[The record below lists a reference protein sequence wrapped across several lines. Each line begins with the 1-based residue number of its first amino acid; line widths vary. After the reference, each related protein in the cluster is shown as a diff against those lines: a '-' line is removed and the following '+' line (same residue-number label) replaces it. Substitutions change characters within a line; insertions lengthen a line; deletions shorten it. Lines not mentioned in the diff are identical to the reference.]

1 VINATSDP
9 QKTFSYSF
17 ASWGQ
22 NTFEDDDEDEDD
34 YDPPMNPGELCR
46 ALHLASP
53 ALPIGSFSYS
63 QGLETA
69 VDLGL
74 IRNAE
79 DAFTWIAG
87 GLTEIIG
94 RCDAPLV
101 VLIHRACRS
110 HPPTDA
116 LAEITHWNSWFLA
129 SRESMELRRE
139 TEQMGWSLLQL
150 AHALNWIPAAAET
163 NELGPVAFPTA
174 FALSASGLSLTETTT
189 LTAFCFSWLETQV
202 AAAMKLVPLGQ
213 SAGHRIL
220 NQCRT
225 TVPVVVHTAADTR
238 PEDISSWAPML
249 GILSARHENQYS
261 RLFRS

>member
-1 VINATSDP
+1 MIA
-9 QKTFSYSF
+9 
-17 ASWGQ
+17 
-22 NTFEDDDEDEDD
+22 
-34 YDPPMNPGELCR
+34 NPDELCR

-69 VDLGL
+69 LELGL
-74 IRNAE
+74 IQNEE
-79 DAFTWIAG
+79 DAFTWIAD

-94 RCDAPLV
+94 RCDAPV
-101 VLIHRACRS
+101 VAFMHRACGS
-110 HPPTDA
+110 NPPTDA
-116 LAEITHWNSWFLA
+116 LSEIAYWNSWFLA

-150 AHALNWIPAAAET
+150 ARALNWITPDTTT
-163 NELGPVAFPTA
+163 NELEPVAFPTA
-174 FALSASGLSLTETTT
+174 FALSAGGLALTEATT

-213 SAGHRIL
+213 TAGHTIL

-225 TVPVVVHTAADTR
+225 KIPMVIRAAANMT

-249 GILSARHENQYS
+249 GILSARHESQYS

>member
-1 VINATSDP
+1 MSPD
-9 QKTFSYSF
+9 
-17 ASWGQ
+17 
-22 NTFEDDDEDEDD
+22 
-34 YDPPMNPGELCR
+34 ELCR

-69 VDLGL
+69 VDLRL
-74 IRNAE
+74 IRNE
-79 DAFTWIAG
+79 EEAFTWISD
-87 GLTEIIG
+87 GLIEIIG
-94 RCDAPLV
+94 CCDAPV
-101 VLIHRACRS
+101 VAFIHRACCS

-150 AHALNWIPAAAET
+150 AHALNWIPAAVET
-163 NELGPVAFPTA
+163 NSLQPVAFPTA
-174 FALSASGLSLTETTT
+174 FALSASGLALTETTT

-213 SAGHRIL
+213 TAGHRIL
-220 NQCRT
+220 NRCRT
-225 TVPVVVHTAADTR
+225 NVPMVVQAAANTI

-249 GILSARHENQYS
+249 GILSARHESQYS

>member
-1 VINATSDP
+1 MTTPD
-9 QKTFSYSF
+9 
-17 ASWGQ
+17 
-22 NTFEDDDEDEDD
+22 
-34 YDPPMNPGELCR
+34 ELCR

-53 ALPIGSFSYS
+53 ALPIGSFSYA

-74 IRNAE
+74 IRTE
-79 DAFTWIAG
+79 KDAFRWIADS
-87 GLTEIIG
+87 LNDIIG
-94 RCDAPLV
+94 RCDAPV
-101 VLIHRACRS
+101 VAFIYRACCS
-110 HPPTDA
+110 DPSTDRFS
-116 LAEITHWNSWFLA
+116 EIAYWNSWFLA

-150 AHALNWIPAAAET
+150 ANTLNWITPAAET
-163 NELGPVAFPTA
+163 GELHPVAFPTA
-174 FALSASGLSLTETTT
+174 FALSAAGLALSETTT

-213 SAGHRIL
+213 AAGHRIL
-220 NQCRT
+220 NRCRT
-225 TVPVVVHTAADTR
+225 EVPMVIRAAADTR

-249 GILSARHENQYS
+249 GILSARHESQYS

>member
-1 VINATSDP
+1 
-9 QKTFSYSF
+9 
-17 ASWGQ
+17 
-22 NTFEDDDEDEDD
+22 
-34 YDPPMNPGELCR
+34 MNPDELCR

-74 IRNAE
+74 IRNEE
-79 DAFTWIAG
+79 DAFSWIAD
-87 GLTEIIG
+87 GLTEIVS
-94 RCDAPLV
+94 RCDAPIV
-101 VLIHRACRS
+101 AFIHRACRS
-110 HPPTDA
+110 QPSADS
-116 LAEITHWNSWFLA
+116 LSEITHWNSWFLA

-150 AHALNWIPAAAET
+150 AHALNWVTPAAGT
-163 NELGPVAFPTA
+163 NDLEPVAFPTA
-174 FALSASGLSLTETTT
+174 FGLSASGLALSETTT

-213 SAGHRIL
+213 TAGHRIL
-220 NQCRT
+220 NRCRT
-225 TVPVVVHTAADTR
+225 NVPMVVHAAANTM
-238 PEDISSWAPML
+238 PEDISSWVPML
-249 GILSARHENQYS
+249 GILSAQHESQYS

>member
-1 VINATSDP
+1 
-9 QKTFSYSF
+9 
-17 ASWGQ
+17 
-22 NTFEDDDEDEDD
+22 
-34 YDPPMNPGELCR
+34 MNPDELCR

-69 VDLGL
+69 VDLRL
-74 IRNAE
+74 IRNEE
-79 DAFTWIAG
+79 DACRWIG
-87 GLTEIIG
+87 DGLCEIIG
-94 RCDAPLV
+94 RCDAPV
-101 VLIHRACRS
+101 VAFIHRAWHS
-110 HPPTDA
+110 HSPTDP
-116 LAEITHWNSWFLA
+116 LSEIAYWNSWFLA

-150 AHALNWIPAAAET
+150 ARALNWITPAAVT
-163 NELGPVAFPTA
+163 NELEPIAFPTA
-174 FALSASGLSLTETTT
+174 FALSAAGLALTETTT

-213 SAGHRIL
+213 AAGHRIL

-225 TVPVVVHTAADTR
+225 RVPAVIRAAADTGA
-238 PEDISSWAPML
+238 EDISSWTPML
-249 GILSARHENQYS
+249 GILSARHESQYS

>member
-1 VINATSDP
+1 MTINPD
-9 QKTFSYSF
+9 
-17 ASWGQ
+17 
-22 NTFEDDDEDEDD
+22 
-34 YDPPMNPGELCR
+34 ELCR

-69 VDLGL
+69 VELGL
-74 IRNAE
+74 VRNEE
-79 DAFTWIAG
+79 DALNWIAN
-87 GLTEIIG
+87 GLAEIVG
-94 RCDAPLV
+94 RCDAPV
-101 VLIHRACRS
+101 VTFIYRACQAL
-110 HPPTDA
+110 PLVDA
-116 LAEITHWNSWFLA
+116 LSEIAYWNSWFLA

-150 AHALNWIPAAAET
+150 ANALNWIAPT
-163 NELGPVAFPTA
+163 SVIKRLDPVAFPTA
-174 FALSASGLSLTETTT
+174 FAVSAAGLALSEAIT

-213 SAGHRIL
+213 ASGHRIL
-220 NQCRT
+220 TECRT
-225 TVPVVVHTAADTR
+225 KVPAVVISAANVT

-249 GILSARHENQYS
+249 GILSARHESQYS

>member
-1 VINATSDP
+1 MITTPD
-9 QKTFSYSF
+9 
-17 ASWGQ
+17 
-22 NTFEDDDEDEDD
+22 
-34 YDPPMNPGELCR
+34 ELCR

-74 IRNAE
+74 IRTEE
-79 DAFTWIAG
+79 DAFRWIAD
-87 GLTEIIG
+87 GLSEIIG
-94 RCDAPLV
+94 RCDAPV
-101 VLIHRACRS
+101 VAFIHRACRS
-110 HPPTDA
+110 DPPGDRFS
-116 LAEITHWNSWFLA
+116 EIAYWNSWFLA

-139 TEQMGWSLLQL
+139 TEQMGWSLCQL
-150 AHALNWIPAAAET
+150 AHALNWITPT
-163 NELGPVAFPTA
+163 SVTKELDPVAFPTA
-174 FALSASGLSLTETTT
+174 FALSAAGLALTESTT

-213 SAGHRIL
+213 AAGHRVL
-220 NQCRT
+220 TRCRT
-225 TVPVVVHTAADTR
+225 TVPIVVNTAAETT

-249 GILSARHENQYS
+249 GILSARHESQYS

>member
-1 VINATSDP
+1 
-9 QKTFSYSF
+9 
-17 ASWGQ
+17 
-22 NTFEDDDEDEDD
+22 
-34 YDPPMNPGELCR
+34 MNPEELCR

-74 IRNAE
+74 IRNEE
-79 DAFTWIAG
+79 DAFRWIG
-87 GLTEIIG
+87 DGLGEIIG
-94 RCDAPLV
+94 RCDAPV
-101 VLIHRACRS
+101 VAVLPQAWRS
-110 HPPTDA
+110 NSLTDP
-116 LAEITHWNSWFLA
+116 LSEIAYWNSWFLA

-150 AHALNWIPAAAET
+150 ARALDWITPAAIT
-163 NELGPVAFPTA
+163 DELEPVAFPTA
-174 FALSASGLSLTETTT
+174 FALSATGLALAETTT

-213 SAGHRIL
+213 AAGHRIL

-225 TVPVVVHTAADTR
+225 NVPTVIRAAADTR
-238 PEDISSWAPML
+238 PEDISSWSPML
-249 GILSARHENQYS
+249 GILSARHESQYS

>member
-1 VINATSDP
+1 
-9 QKTFSYSF
+9 
-17 ASWGQ
+17 
-22 NTFEDDDEDEDD
+22 
-34 YDPPMNPGELCR
+34 MNPDELCP

-69 VDLGL
+69 FDLGI
-74 IRNAE
+74 IRNEE
-79 DAFTWIAG
+79 DALTWISD

-94 RCDAPLV
+94 RCDAPV
-101 VLIHRACRS
+101 AAFIHRACRS
-110 HPPTDA
+110 HPPADA
-116 LAEITHWNSWFLA
+116 LAEITHWNTWFLA

-150 AHALNWIPAAAET
+150 ARALNWIPAAVET
-163 NELGPVAFPTA
+163 NSLQPVAFPTA
-174 FALSASGLSLTETTT
+174 FALSASGLALTETTT

-213 SAGHRIL
+213 TAGHRIL

-225 TVPVVVHTAADTR
+225 NVPMVVHAAANTR
-238 PEDISSWAPML
+238 PEDISSWTPVL
-249 GILSARHENQYS
+249 GILSAQHENQYS

>member
-1 VINATSDP
+1 MIA
-9 QKTFSYSF
+9 
-17 ASWGQ
+17 
-22 NTFEDDDEDEDD
+22 
-34 YDPPMNPGELCR
+34 NPDELCR

-74 IRNAE
+74 IRTEE
-79 DAFTWIAG
+79 DALRWIADS
-87 GLTEIIG
+87 LSDIIG
-94 RCDAPLV
+94 RCDAPV
-101 VLIHRACRS
+101 VAFIHRAS
-110 HPPTDA
+110 HSDPSTDRFS
-116 LAEITHWNSWFLA
+116 EIAYWNSWFLA

-139 TEQMGWSLLQL
+139 TEQMGWSLAQL
-150 AHALNWIPAAAET
+150 AHTLKWITPGALT
-163 NELGPVAFPTA
+163 NKLNRIAFPTA
-174 FALSASGLSLTETTT
+174 FALAAAGLALTETTT

-213 SAGHRIL
+213 AAGHRIL

-225 TVPVVVHTAADTR
+225 KVPMVIRAAANTNA
-238 PEDISSWAPML
+238 EDISSWAPML
-249 GILSARHENQYS
+249 GILCARHESQYS